1 MMKTITE
8 TISFVK
14 RNDTPNTKGLYA
26 IRLRIC
32 KERQRKYFTLK
43 IFADNKYWDAD
54 NECFVILK
62 NVRDK
67 KEKEEKSLS
76 LLPASLW
83 GVYFNINDYE
93 N

>member
-67 KEKEEKSLS
+67 KEKEENEKRKQYNFYL
-76 LLPASLW
+76 
-83 GVYFNINDYE
+83 VNTEYKHRK
-93 N
+93 